1 MPDKT
6 ASVSVVIPCYRCAT
20 TIIRAVDSIAQ
31 QTLKPAEVIL
41 VDDASGDDTINVL
54 HEIQSQY
61 DGWVTVISL
70 DQNAGAAS
78 ARNAGWARASQP
90 YIAFLDSDDT
100 WHPRKIEIQYAY
112 MVSHHEVSLS
122 GHGHRVMNLVDTGK
136 YWELGQLQAAT
147 VGKWPLLF
155 KNKFVTPS
163 IMVRTNINHR
173 FLAGRRHMEDHLLLL
188 DVVCDGGRI
197 DRLDVDLAATYKRS
211 YGESGLSS
219 NLWGMQLSDFN
230 NYQLL
235 HARGR
240 LSFLSTYALLAF
252 SFLKF
257 LRRLYKVFIWRILYT
272 S

>member
-1 MPDKT
+1 MPGKT

-41 VDDASGDDTINVL
+41 VDDASGNETINVL
-54 HEIQSQY
+54 LEIQSLY

-90 YIAFLDSDDT
+90 FIAFLDADDT
-100 WHPRKIEIQYAY
+100 WHPRKIEIQYLY
-112 MVSHHEVSLS
+112 MISNLEITLS
-122 GHGHRVMNLVDTGK
+122 GHGHRVLNQSDKSSDWEIGK
-136 YWELGQLQAAT
+136 LQASP

-155 KNKFVTPS
+155 KNKFITPS
-163 IMVRTNINHR
+163 IMVRTNANHR
-173 FLAGRRHMEDHLLLL
+173 FLAGRRYMEDHLLLR

-211 YGESGLSS
+211 YGASGLSGD
-219 NLWGMQLSDFN
+219 LWGMQLSDFN
-230 NYQLL
+230 NYYLL
-235 HARGR
+235 HSRGR
-240 LSFLSTYALLAF
+240 LSFLSTFSLMAF
-252 SFLKF
+252 SLLKF
-257 LRRLYKVFIWRILYT
+257 SRRLFMATIWRILHKL
-272 S
+272 